1 MTKKKTD
8 TSSSKLTQQE
18 LQEIANIQ
26 NNFRN
31 LLLEYGQIEV
41 ARKDLESR
49 TQNADRLLQTYRNQ
63 EQEVARSLEE
73 KYGKGSVDLES
84 GTFIPVA

>member
-1 MTKKKTD
+1 MAKKKTD
-8 TSSSKLTQQE
+8 TSSNKLTQQE

-49 TQNADRLLQTYRNQ
+49 TQNADRLLQTYRGQ

-73 KYGKGSVDLES
+73 KYGKGTVDLES

>member
-1 MTKKKTD
+1 MAKKKTD
-8 TSSSKLTQQE
+8 TSSNKLTQEE

>member
-1 MTKKKTD
+1 MAKKKTD
-8 TSSSKLTQQE
+8 TSSNKLTQQE

-41 ARKDLESR
+41 ARKDLEAR
-49 TQNADRLLQTYRNQ
+49 TENADRLLQTYRNQ

-73 KYGKGSVDLES
+73 KYGKGSIDLDS

>member
-1 MTKKKTD
+1 MTNKKTD
-8 TSSSKLTQQE
+8 VSSNKLTQEE
-18 LQEIANIQ
+18 LQEIASIQ

>member
-1 MTKKKTD
+1 MAKKKTD
-8 TSSSKLTQQE
+8 TSSNKLTQEE

-63 EQEVARSLEE
+63 EQHIAQTLEE
-73 KYGKGSVDLES
+73 KYGKGSIDLES